1 MSFAEYR
8 SDAAF
13 DAIIQKLQG
22 LSPVRIWWLS
32 IFISVVTTEIIVS
45 SMELLLKGRITYDY
59 LLTGLVAAITVAG
72 IVVGLLIALLS
83 RLEHEVKTNKWMRN
97 DLNDSEE
104 RYKLAIT
111 ASNSAMW
118 DYNLQTGRVFLS
130 ENWSKFLSGV
140 AKPTYTTI
148 HELTALVPEEEHQT
162 VREAILSV
170 VKNQAPSYKIT
181 HRVRKHDGDFILM
194 CSEGLVT
201 KRDPNGR
208 ALHMIGINREITG
221 E

>member
-1 MSFAEYR
+1 M
-8 SDAAF
+8 
-13 DAIIQKLQG
+13 
-22 LSPVRIWWLS
+22 S
-32 IFISVVTTEIIVS
+32 IFISVVITEIIVS
-45 SMELLLKGRITYDY
+45 SMELLLKGQITYDY

-72 IVVGLLIALLS
+72 IVVGLLITLLA
-83 RLEHEVKTNKWMRN
+83 RLEHEVKTNEWMRD

-104 RYKLAIT
+104 RYKLAIS

-118 DYNLQTGRVFLS
+118 DYDLKTDRVFLS
-130 ENWSKFLSGV
+130 ENWSKFLNGV

-148 HELTALVPEEEHQT
+148 HELTALVPEEEHLK

-181 HRVRKHDGDFILM
+181 HRVRKPDGDFILM

-201 KRDPNGR
+201 KRDSNGR
-208 ALHMIGINREITG
+208 ALHMIGINRDIT
-221 E
+221 EE